1 MSNLIIRNGTVI
13 EPGGKAG
20 EADILIVDGKIAAI
34 GSNLKTDHLP
44 LTTENLAVLDAMG
57 LTVTPG
63 LVDMHVHLREPG
75 QEGKETVATGTRAA
89 AKGGVTS
96 LACMG
101 NTVPPLDNP
110 AILAYLMMKVAKD
123 AVVRVYPV
131 GCISAER
138 KGEVLADISALKD
151 AGVVGISDDGSSVM
165 NALLARRAMMY
176 AQSLGLVYI
185 EHAED
190 PNLAD
195 NGVMN
200 SGLMA
205 LKLGLSGISPLAEEV
220 VVARDILL
228 AQTTGVRLHITH
240 VSTIPTLALVKNAKK
255 RGVKVT
261 CDVTPHHLVLT
272 DEAVAGYN
280 TNAKVN
286 PPLRDEATRN
296 ALVAGVM
303 DGTID
308 AIASDHAPHGP
319 NEKDVDFGSA
329 AFGLIGLETM
339 LGLSLKV
346 LGDAGMELPAIIQ
359 RLTTGPAGILNIQ
372 AGTLKE
378 GACADIAIFD
388 PKGEWTVEAGAL
400 ASKSKNTPFMGWK
413 LPGRVIHTI
422 VGGKIVVK
430 DGAIV

>member
-1 MSNLIIRNGTVI
+1 MNDMIIRNGKVI
-13 EPGGKAG
+13 DGTTTK
-20 EADILIVDGKIAAI
+20 EADVLVIDGKISAV

-44 LTTENLAVLDAMG
+44 LTTKNLEVIDAHG

-63 LVDMHVHLREPG
+63 LIDMHVHLREPG

-96 LACMG
+96 LACMP
-101 NTVPPLDNP
+101 NTIPALDNP

-138 KGEVLADISALKD
+138 KGEVLADISALKE
-151 AGVVGISDDGSSVM
+151 AGIVGISDDGNCVM

-176 AQSLGLVYI
+176 ARSLGLAYI

-200 SGLMA
+200 EGLVA
-205 LKLGLSGISPLAEEV
+205 LKLGLSGISTVAEEV

-240 VSTIPTLALVKNAKK
+240 ISTIPTLALIKNAKK

-272 DEAVAGYN
+272 DEAVEGYN

-286 PPLRDEATRN
+286 PPLRDEATRK
-296 ALVAGVM
+296 ALVAGVL

-308 AIASDHAPHGP
+308 AIASDHAPHGI

-339 LGLSLKV
+339 LGLSIKV
-346 LGDAGMELPAIIQ
+346 LGEAGMPLPAIIQ
-359 RLTTGPAGILNIQ
+359 RLTTGPAGILEIP
-372 AGTLKE
+372 AGTLNA
-378 GACADIAIFD
+378 GANADITIFD
-388 PKGEWTVEAGAL
+388 PKGEWTVEAAAL
-400 ASKSKNTPFMGWK
+400 ASKSKNTPFLGWK
-413 LPGRVIHTI
+413 LPGKVIHTI
-422 VGGKIVVK
+422 VGGKMVVRE
-430 DGAIV
+430 GALI

>member
-1 MSNLIIRNGTVI
+1 MNDMIIRNGTVI
-13 EPGGKAG
+13 DGATAKEV
-20 EADILIVDGKIAAI
+20 DVLVIDGKISAV

-44 LTTENLAVLDAMG
+44 LTTENLEIINAKG
-57 LTVTPG
+57 LTVCPG

-96 LACMG
+96 LACMP
-101 NTVPPLDNP
+101 NTVPALDNP

-138 KGEVLADISALKD
+138 KGEMLADIPALKES
-151 AGVVGISDDGSSVM
+151 GIVGISDDGNCVM

-176 AQSLGLVYI
+176 AQSLGLAYI

-200 SGLMA
+200 EGLVA
-205 LKLGLSGISPLAEEV
+205 LKLGLSGISPVAEEV

-228 AQTTGVRLHITH
+228 AQTTGVKLHITH
-240 VSTIPTLALVKNAKK
+240 ISTIPTLALIKNAKK

-272 DEAVAGYN
+272 DEAVEGYN

-286 PPLRDEATRN
+286 PPLRDEATRK
-296 ALVAGVM
+296 ALVAGVL

-308 AIASDHAPHGP
+308 AIASDHAPHGI

-329 AFGLIGLETM
+329 AFGLIGLETI
-339 LGLSLKV
+339 LGLSIKV
-346 LGDAGMELPAIIQ
+346 LGEAGMALPEII
-359 RLTTGPAGILNIQ
+359 RKLTTGPAGILNIPG
-372 AGTLKE
+372 GTLCV
-378 GACADIAIFD
+378 GANADIAIFD
-388 PKGEWTVEAGAL
+388 PNGEWTVEAGAL
-400 ASKSKNTPFMGWK
+400 ASKSKNTPFLGWK
-413 LPGRVIHTI
+413 LPGKVLHTI
-422 VGGKIVVK
+422 VGGKIIVK
-430 DGAIV
+430 EGAVI